1 MIKIWKL
8 FSSNQFIL
16 INYILKKK
24 SKIIT
29 TLYYQIFAKILSR
42 LFRNL
47 PAKLHNKP
55 FLPSTPEPT
64 SRDPTEPTS
73 DAWLEEPDRNPDKV
87 PSGETGTDSGPFGTQ
102 QPLLRIQRQL
112 PDSLFQVDQDP
123 HETAEQVQR

>member
-8 FSSNQFIL
+8 FSSNQIIL
-16 INYILKKK
+16 INYIPIKK
-24 SKIIT
+24 SEIIII
-29 TLYYQIFAKILSR
+29 LYYQIFAKILSR

-47 PAKLHNKP
+47 PSKLHNKS
-55 FLPSTPEPT
+55 FLPSTPELT
-64 SRDPTEPTS
+64 SRDLTEPTS

-87 PSGETGTDSGPFGTQ
+87 PLGETGADSGPFGAQ

-123 HETAEQVQR
+123 HETVEQIQ